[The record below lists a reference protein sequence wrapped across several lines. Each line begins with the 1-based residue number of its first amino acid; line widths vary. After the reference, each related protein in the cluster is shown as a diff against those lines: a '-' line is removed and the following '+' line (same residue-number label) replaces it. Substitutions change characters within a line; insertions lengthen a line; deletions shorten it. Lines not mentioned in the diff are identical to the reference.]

1 MAEEEKKRFISSLF
15 IPGILLLLMWIIK
28 IAEVLFGLSAVPLG
42 IYPLHMKGLPGIIFS
57 PFIHSGFKHLA
68 TNSVAFLF
76 LGTSL
81 FYFYREIALKTFVYI
96 WILTGV
102 WVWFGGR
109 ESYHIGASGI
119 IYGLAAFLF
128 FSGIIRKNPRLSAL
142 TLIVTF
148 LYGSLIWGA
157 IPGFLPDK
165 QISWEAHLGGLVSG
179 VILSVL
185 FRHSGPQRK
194 KYSWEFEE
202 DDDDDEVFP
211 YWSNST
217 AGEKDNIKLN
227 QSEG

>member
-28 IAEVLFGLSAVPLG
+28 IAEVLLGFSAVPLG
-42 IYPLHMKGLPGIIFS
+42 IYPLHLKGLPGIIFS

-194 KYSWEFEE
+194 IYSWELEE
-202 DDDDDEVFP
+202 DDDDDEAFP

-227 QSEG
+227 QPEG

>member
-1 MAEEEKKRFISSLF
+1 MAEEEKKRFISALF
-15 IPGILLLLMWIIK
+15 IPGMLLLIMWILK
-28 IAEVLFGLSAVPLG
+28 IAEVLFGFSAIPLG
-42 IYPLHMKGLPGIIFS
+42 IYPLHLKGLPGIIFS
-57 PFIHSGFKHLA
+57 PFVHSGFKHLA

-76 LGTSL
+76 LGTAL
-81 FYFYREIALKTFVYI
+81 FYFYRDIALKTFIYI

-119 IYGLAAFLF
+119 IYGMAAFLF
-128 FSGIIRKNPRLSAL
+128 LSGIIRKNPRLSAL
-142 TLIVTF
+142 TLIVAF

-202 DDDDDEVFP
+202 DDDDDDDDKTFP

-217 AGEKDNIKLN
+217 AGESDNIKLN
-227 QSEG
+227 

>member
-1 MAEEEKKRFISSLF
+1 MTKEKKRFVTALF
-15 IPGILLLLMWIIK
+15 LPGILLLLMWLVQIMQ
-28 IAEVLFGLSAVPLG
+28 VLFDFSAVPLG
-42 IYPLHMKGLPGIIFS
+42 IYPLHLKGLPGIILS
-57 PFIHSGFKHLA
+57 PFVHAGFKHLA
-68 TNSVAFLF
+68 TNSAAFLI
-76 LGTSL
+76 LGTAL
-81 FYFYREIALKTFVYI
+81 FYFYRDIALKTFVYL

-119 IYGLAAFLF
+119 IYGMASFLF
-128 FSGIIRKNPRLSAL
+128 FSGLIRKNPRLSAL
-142 TLIVTF
+142 ALIVVF

-185 FRHSGPQRK
+185 FRRSGPQRK
-194 KYSWEFEE
+194 KYSWELEEEEE
-202 DDDDDEVFP
+202 DETDESNP

-217 AGEKDNIKLN
+217 AQNKDLFKY
-227 QSEG
+227 